1 MASKYD
7 VLFTSASSFNFAS
20 ISSITLATLDP
31 FLWSNISLVPFSVVM
46 LIDASSGALG
56 LVTIRLI
63 VSLCSSDLY
72 GVGLS
77 VSATSITLIFAA
89 LLSVLLIQARRMLSL
104 VVFNVNSS
112 GAPIVS
118 PMVRLHT
125 ALFLFCSIYS
135 ACSLVVSFLGRLS
148 QVCTKY
154 LKKFFPSLLGTSV
167 ILALHLITVYGAI
180 SSNGSEIARV
190 IFSPFSPFAS
200 YISAMYYRPS
210 ISKS

>member
-1 MASKYD
+1 M
-7 VLFTSASSFNFAS
+7 
-20 ISSITLATLDP
+20 
-31 FLWSNISLVPFSVVM
+31 
-46 LIDASSGALG
+46 
-56 LVTIRLI
+56 
-63 VSLCSSDLY
+63 
-72 GVGLS
+72 
-77 VSATSITLIFAA
+77 
-89 LLSVLLIQARRMLSL
+89 

-125 ALFLFCSIYS
+125 ALFLFYNIYS
-135 ACSLVVSFLGRLS
+135 ACSLVVSFLGQLS

-180 SSNGSEIARV
+180 SSMGSEIAKV

-210 ISKS
+210 ISKIWSTAVLDITLSVTSGHPVSDVIYYLIR